1 MHHITLCYST
11 HRPETQALT
20 ARIMKNHDVILLEE
34 PLHPDFHKALG
45 GTVNLEDH
53 LLEFDRD
60 YPAFTLGQYR
70 LLQQFFH
77 GGKELAAVKKLSI
90 EQCTTLFQRIRSST
104 SSEAAEITEKYLR

>member
-1 MHHITLCYST
+1 
-11 HRPETQALT
+11 
-20 ARIMKNHDVILLEE
+20 MKNHDVILLEE

-70 LLQQFFH
+70 LLQQFFQA
-77 GGKELAAVKKLSI
+77 GKEILQVEPYK
-90 EQCTTLFQRIRSST
+90 EGNFLFSNSSGI
-104 SSEAAEITEKYLR
+104 SSESSFAIKLR